1 MAGHDPKDSTSINTD
16 VPDYES
22 CLGKSV
28 KGLTIGIPKQYRVDG
43 MNPELIKLWDAGIEW
58 LKGSGAKISQISLP
72 HTKYALPTYYIVA
85 PAEASSNLARYDG
98 VRYGFRSEAP
108 DTLQDMYEKTRA
120 QAFGDEVKRRIFI
133 GTYVLSAGYYDAY
146 YLKAQKVRK
155 LIADDFTEAFKKI
168 DAILTPTTPGS
179 AFGVGEKMDD
189 PIAMYL
195 NDVITV
201 PASLAG
207 LPAISVPAGLDKDK
221 LPIGLQIVGRPFDEQ
236 TVFQIAEVIEK
247 SSGIN
252 FDPDYTNAK
261 NK

>member
-1 MAGHDPKDSTSINTD
+1 
-16 VPDYES
+16 
-22 CLGKSV
+22 
-28 KGLTIGIPKQYRVDG
+28 
-43 MNPELIKLWDAGIEW
+43 
-58 LKGSGAKISQISLP
+58 
-72 HTKYALPTYYIVA
+72 
-85 PAEASSNLARYDG
+85 
-98 VRYGFRSEAP
+98 
-108 DTLQDMYEKTRA
+108 MYEKTRA

-195 NDVITV
+195 NDVLTV